1 MTKNTPQKIVN
12 TYNTPLS
19 LYIGSVQ
26 AALLKKEITKQEA
39 DFLIALYT
47 RNQFN
52 QKIQLKLNQ
61 YFSTTSNNLNSFLSY
76 GREPA
81 Y

>member
-1 MTKNTPQKIVN
+1 MTKKLKKTPPN
-12 TYNTPLS
+12 SYSTPLAA
-19 LYIGSVQ
+19 YIGLVQ
-26 AALLKKEITKQEA
+26 MALTKREITSEQA

-47 RNQFN
+47 KNQLN

-61 YFSTTSNNLNSFLSY
+61 YFSTSTTNLNNFLSY
-76 GREPA
+76 GRKPA